1 MLHKVLCTFL
11 STDAGD
17 LTAVNISSGHR
28 SHISEAN
35 DSPHR
40 NRLCLITSVPGLR
53 GATMQR
59 STAVKAR
66 CPQLQGVK
74 VVLLPF
80 FDIVQ

>member
-1 MLHKVLCTFL
+1 MLHKVLCTSL

-17 LTAVNISSGHR
+17 FRAVNFSSGHR

-35 DSPHR
+35 YSPHR

-53 GATMQR
+53 GVTTQH

-74 VVLLPF
+74 VVFLPF
-80 FDIVQ
+80 FDTLQ